1 MDPLARHFQHLLAYH
16 GWAYQRLLESLGHV
30 DDAVYRAPCGLFFGS
45 LHGTLNHLAAV
56 DRIWLARVRQ
66 EVPPYDR
73 LDVEVAAGRVELATF
88 LAQGVD
94 AWRRHLAP
102 LDAADLFRPL
112 DYRNMRGEPQR
123 RSLAEIVTHLVN
135 HGTHHRG
142 QASAAISAMGL
153 ETPAMDFIYFKP
165 EPA

>member
-1 MDPLARHFQHLLAYH
+1 MAELARHFQHLLAYH
-16 GWAYQRLLESLGHV
+16 GWAYQRLLESLLQV
-30 DDAVYRAPCGLFFGS
+30 DDAAYRAPCGLFFGS

-66 EVPPYDR
+66 EPQPYHR
-73 LDVEVAAGRVELATF
+73 LDVEVATDRDELAAF
-88 LAQGVD
+88 LASGVQAWQGQ
-94 AWRRHLAP
+94 LAG
-102 LDAADLFRPL
+102 LDDAALLRPL
-112 DYRNMRGEPQR
+112 DYRNMRGDPQQ

-142 QASAAISAMGL
+142 QACAAISAMGL

>member
-1 MDPLARHFQHLLAYH
+1 MGELARHFQHLLAYH
-16 GWAYQRLLESLGHV
+16 AWAYQRLLDSLRQV
-30 DDAVYRAPCGLFFGS
+30 DDAAYRAPCGLFFGS

-66 EVPPYDR
+66 EPQPYDR
-73 LDVEVAAGRVELATF
+73 LDVEVASGRDELATC
-88 LAQGVD
+88 LAAGVQAWQAQLVGLDD
-94 AWRRHLAP
+94 ATL
-102 LDAADLFRPL
+102 LRPL
-112 DYRNMRGEPQR
+112 DYRNMRGDPQQ
-123 RSLAEIVTHLVN
+123 RSLSDIVTHLVN

-165 EPA
+165 ESA